1 MEEVKQH
8 KALIVVLAVIACFR
22 PLMNILGLSAQI
34 GQPMASVSATVII
47 TLAWIAT
54 VVFVRIRQPVV
65 VLMFAGIV
73 YVILAIVLSAVLS
86 PILTGHLQGP
96 ITNPFAIVGVLVTNA
111 VWGIIAGFLATVLM
125 RVWKL

>member
-1 MEEVKQH
+1 MEEVKKH
-8 KALIVVLAVIACFR
+8 KTLIVVLAVIACFR

-47 TLAWIAT
+47 TLAWIAA

-73 YVILAIVLSAVLS
+73 YGILAIVLSAVLS